1 MSSHPDTA
9 AKPVLEPGQVAQV
22 REQLDRV
29 AASPGFSNS
38 QRKTQLLRYL
48 VEAAL
53 AGRAAEVNEYAIG
66 LDVFDRPASFDPR
79 TDSTVRAE
87 VSRFR
92 AKLKEYYAGPGSGDA
107 VWIDLGSRGYAA
119 TFIFRDAEDR
129 STAAAPEAAASG
141 AQVWHSK
148 RLRLI
153 AVLAVVA
160 VAALA
165 AFVFVLRSRGVS
177 DRPVRSLVV
186 LPFVNLSSDARN
198 EYLAD
203 GLTEELTN
211 ELAQWKD
218 LRVVARTSAF
228 QFKGKGIDVREVGRL
243 LDVDAVLEG
252 SIDRQ
257 ADRLRVTSQL
267 NRASNGYHI
276 WSREFEA
283 HSGDTMALED
293 EIARAIAAAIRAKGQ
308 SLPELS
314 SATANAEAH
323 DLYLQGM
330 YQYSFQTADSCRKA
344 IGLLQSALAKDP
356 VYGSAYIGI
365 ARAHIALVHLTA
377 ESPEEGQRNAKAA
390 LEKAIDLDP
399 HNAEAHGQIAQ
410 LLYVWDWNWPLA
422 EQQFQSA
429 IREGAQSTT
438 RSYYGWALATRGRF
452 EEAHQ
457 QFRIA
462 QDLDPLGMGPR
473 TNEVMAYL
481 LERNYG
487 KAQQQLHGILDR
499 RPNALDAHL
508 LLGFIGAMRHD
519 CQATADNFGWS
530 AQAMHGPVTSFGLAM
545 VSACRQQPAMAEK
558 YLQEA
563 ASGAGSGF
571 VSPYQLAIGYAY
583 LGDRERALSFL
594 EKSAAAKE
602 GQILYITYDPAF
614 DQIHSD
620 QRFTALENKLGLGS
634 P

>member
-1 MSSHPDTA
+1 MSAPPDATA
-9 AKPVLEPGQVAQV
+9 QPVLQPGKVAQI
-22 REQLDRV
+22 RAQIDRV
-29 AASPGFSNS
+29 AASAGFSNS

-53 AGRAAEVNEYAIG
+53 AGRGAEVNEYAIG
-66 LDVFDRPASFDPR
+66 LDVFERPASFDPR
-79 TDSTVRAE
+79 IDSTVRAE

-92 AKLKEYYAGPGSGDA
+92 AKLKEYYAGPGSQDA

-119 TFIFRDAEDR
+119 TFIFRDPEEP
-129 STAAAPEAAASG
+129 TAAAPEPAASEVQ
-141 AQVWHSK
+141 ARPRK

-153 AVLAVVA
+153 ALLAAAAVVA
-160 VAALA
+160 LA
-165 AFVFVLRSRGVS
+165 TFVIVLRSRGVS
-177 DRPVRSLVV
+177 DRPVRSMVV
-186 LPFVNLSSDARN
+186 LPFVNLSSDSRN

-211 ELAQWKD
+211 ELAQWQD

-257 ADRLRVTSQL
+257 GDRLRVTAQL

-283 HSGDTMALED
+283 HSGDTMALQD
-293 EIARAIAAAIRAKGQ
+293 EIARAIATAIRAKGQ

-356 VYGSAYIGI
+356 MYGSAYIGI
-365 ARAHIALVHLTA
+365 ARAHISLVHLTA
-377 ESPEEGQRNAKAA
+377 EAPEEGQRNAKAA
-390 LEKAIDLDP
+390 LEKTIDLDP

-410 LLYVWDWNWPLA
+410 LIYVWDWNWPLA

-429 IREGAQSTT
+429 IRDGAQSTT

-452 EEAHQ
+452 EEAHRE
-457 QFRIA
+457 FRIA

-487 KAQQQLHGILDR
+487 KAEQLLHGILDR

-508 LLGFIGAMRHD
+508 LLGLIGAMRHD

-530 AQAMHGPVTSFGLAM
+530 AHAVHGPVTTFGLAM
-545 VSACRQQPAMAEK
+545 ISACRQEPAMAQK

-602 GQILYITYDPAF
+602 GQILYIKYDPAF
-614 DQIHSD
+614 DQIRSD
-620 QRFTALENKLGLGS
+620 EHFAALENKLGLGS
-634 P
+634 L

>member
-1 MSSHPDTA
+1 MSSHPDAT

-53 AGRAAEVNEYAIG
+53 AGRGAEVNEYAIG
-66 LDVFDRPASFDPR
+66 LDVFERPASFDPR
-79 TDSTVRAE
+79 IDSTVRAE
-87 VSRFR
+87 ISRFR
-92 AKLKEYYAGPGSGDA
+92 AKLKEYYAGPGSKDA

-119 TFIFRDAEDR
+119 TFIFRDHEA
-129 STAAAPEAAASG
+129 STTTAVPEPVALEVRTRPKKG
-141 AQVWHSK
+141 F
-148 RLRLI
+148 RLI
-153 AVLAVVA
+153 AVLASASVVA
-160 VAALA
+160 LA
-165 AFVFVLRSRGVS
+165 VVVFVLRSRGVA
-177 DRPVRSLVV
+177 DRPVRSMVV
-186 LPFVNLSSDARN
+186 LPFENLSSDPRN

-211 ELAQWKD
+211 ELAQWQD

-257 ADRLRVTSQL
+257 GDRLRVTAQL

-283 HSGDTMALED
+283 RSGDTMALED
-293 EIARAIAAAIRAKGQ
+293 EIARAIATAIRAKGQ
-308 SLPELS
+308 SLPELA

-356 VYGSAYIGI
+356 MYGSAYIGI
-365 ARAHIALVHLTA
+365 ARAHISLVHLTA
-377 ESPEEGQRNAKAA
+377 EAPEEGQKNAKAA

-410 LLYVWDWNWPLA
+410 LIYVWDWNWPLA

-429 IREGAQSTT
+429 IHDGAQSTT

-452 EEAHQ
+452 EEAHRE
-457 QFRIA
+457 FRIA

-487 KAQQQLHGILDR
+487 KAEQLLHGILDR

-508 LLGFIGAMRHD
+508 LLGLIGAMRHD
-519 CQATADNFGWS
+519 CPATADNFGWS
-530 AQAMHGPVTSFGLAM
+530 AHAMQGPVTTFGLAM
-545 VSACRQQPAMAEK
+545 ISACRQQPAMARK

-563 ASGAGSGF
+563 ATGKGAGF

-583 LGDRERALSFL
+583 LGDREQAVAYL

-602 GQILYITYDPAF
+602 GQVLYIKYDPAF
-614 DQIHSD
+614 DQIRFDAH
-620 QRFTALENKLGLGS
+620 FTALENKLGLGS
-634 P
+634 L